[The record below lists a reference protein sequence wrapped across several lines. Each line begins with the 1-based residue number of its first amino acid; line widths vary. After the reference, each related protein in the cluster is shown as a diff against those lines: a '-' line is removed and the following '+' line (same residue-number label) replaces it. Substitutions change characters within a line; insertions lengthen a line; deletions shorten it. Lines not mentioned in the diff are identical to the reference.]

1 MAAHLGLILE
11 TIEAINS
18 DRFDFKVLELPKEF
32 EDEIREKITRSV
44 KTNYEKIKTYTYL
57 HDLGKPD
64 CMNIENGEGKQRV
77 FTLKEWRELVDL
89 NKGDKERAITA
100 LSEQGYTKIG
110 YRIGRK
116 LAEELGIEVK
126 DHGDEGVRILQ
137 SMASSDEEMERFLED
152 SELILKGIANHELHF
167 QVFNNAKSAGIYK
180 KFLSSNFSE
189 DEIDFIYTVCLIDI
203 TGSLDK
209 NGQSNF
215 EGFRNMVVARECH
228 NLIKNSGLKNVESL
242 LNLDSIEK
250 VKEGIE
256 RLRKEELL
264 KEIKLGEA
272 DVVIIIEQS
281 KSWGVINEVDK
292 FQLQKSLNEAIG
304 KDNPILVIGQI
315 LPNNLKRYIKN
326 IKGYLESKITG

>member
-1 MAAHLGLILE
+1 MEFTNLFKNTVIRLG
-11 TIEAINS
+11 
-18 DRFDFKVLELPKEF
+18 
-32 EDEIREKITRSV
+32 
-44 KTNYEKIKTYTYL
+44 
-57 HDLGKPD
+57 
-64 CMNIENGEGKQRV
+64 
-77 FTLKEWRELVDL
+77 
-89 NKGDKERAITA
+89 
-100 LSEQGYTKIG
+100 
-110 YRIGRK
+110 
-116 LAEELGIEVK
+116 
-126 DHGDEGVRILQ
+126 
-137 SMASSDEEMERFLED
+137 
-152 SELILKGIANHELHF
+152 
-167 QVFNNAKSAGIYK
+167 
-180 KFLSSNFSE
+180 
-189 DEIDFIYTVCLIDI
+189 
-203 TGSLDK
+203 
-209 NGQSNF
+209 
-215 EGFRNMVVARECH
+215 
-228 NLIKNSGLKNVESL
+228 IKNSGLKNVESL